1 LVILGS
7 GFDTR
12 PYRLERLR
20 SVPVF
25 EVDHPDTQ
33 AAKRAAL
40 RRTLEVP
47 ENVTFVPTDFNTQ
60 ILAETM
66 TASGYRPNLPTVFL
80 WEGTTNYLTEPAVD
94 ATLRWCAGHAAADS
108 LLPLTYHGR
117 TRVLPSRIAHIAATP

>member
-1 LVILGS
+1 MVTRKGS
-7 GFDTR
+7 
-12 PYRLERLR
+12 
-20 SVPVF
+20 
-25 EVDHPDTQ
+25 
-33 AAKRAAL
+33 
-40 RRTLEVP
+40 LEVP

-108 LLPLTYHGR
+108 LLLLTYHGR
-117 TRVLPSRIAHIAATP
+117 TRVLPSRIGTHRRDTLAANSPATASVRRATPSPRRPLSIEFDPNS